1 MDIRTLTEAWSKE
14 LATYPHWYVPPY
26 EVCEELASKTSE
38 VGLLQCHA
46 EVDSDM
52 MFDFCYELV
61 WRYEKSMND
70 YSDYEVRNIRQ
81 IWENYA
87 QNFKNPGKEE
97 LAVARQEQVEKWFD
111 VGMALLREYRECSMD
126 AEWDAVYKALKPYAK
141 YRWHGEQI
149 LQVEK
154 AKQAFFQMDIP
165 AMRRCLDRCDLDKT
179 DYELRLQMLGI
190 RVELDEAEAVVEELQ
205 RLNQEIRQASV
216 EQPENYL
223 YYTSLHAC
231 ALQLYGLCVQGV
243 WDHWGMRHIRRLSI
257 VLKMKSSVMKKCL
270 IGEVGEIGL

>member
-97 LAVARQEQVEKWFD
+97 LC
-111 VGMALLREYRECSMD
+111 GC
-126 AEWDAVYKALKPYAK
+126 KAGTS
-141 YRWHGEQI
+141 GEM
-149 LQVEK
+149 V
-154 AKQAFFQMDIP
+154 
-165 AMRRCLDRCDLDKT
+165 
-179 DYELRLQMLGI
+179 
-190 RVELDEAEAVVEELQ
+190 
-205 RLNQEIRQASV
+205 
-216 EQPENYL
+216 
-223 YYTSLHAC
+223 
-231 ALQLYGLCVQGV
+231 
-243 WDHWGMRHIRRLSI
+243 
-257 VLKMKSSVMKKCL
+257 
-270 IGEVGEIGL
+270 